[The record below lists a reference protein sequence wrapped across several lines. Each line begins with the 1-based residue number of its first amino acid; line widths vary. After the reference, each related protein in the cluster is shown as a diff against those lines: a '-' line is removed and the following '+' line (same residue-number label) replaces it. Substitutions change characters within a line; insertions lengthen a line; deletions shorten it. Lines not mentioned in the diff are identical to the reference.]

1 LVCFQP
7 LRRDDLQKPQ
17 PRAEPKPQQGPAAPQ
32 VLALVSL
39 IAPQVLALVSLAS
52 PRLVVIAVAIILF
65 RLIAS
70 VDFSFIP
77 LVASLAPLM
86 VTKIIMTISTVTVRV
101 AVAVKPLLR
110 QSDRATR
117 DGWKNDESYCESC
130 RADQSGKT

>member
-1 LVCFQP
+1 LALVS
-7 LRRDDLQKPQ
+7 LIT
-17 PRAEPKPQQGPAAPQ
+17 PR

-39 IAPQVLALVSLAS
+39 ITPRVLALVSLITPRVLALVSLAS
-52 PRLVVIAVAIILF
+52 PRLVVITIAIILF

-86 VTKIIMTISTVTVRV
+86 VTKIIITVSTVTAGV

-110 QSDRATR
+110 RSDRAAR
-117 DGWKNDESYCESC
+117 DGRKNDESYCESC
-130 RADQSGKT
+130 RSDQSGKT